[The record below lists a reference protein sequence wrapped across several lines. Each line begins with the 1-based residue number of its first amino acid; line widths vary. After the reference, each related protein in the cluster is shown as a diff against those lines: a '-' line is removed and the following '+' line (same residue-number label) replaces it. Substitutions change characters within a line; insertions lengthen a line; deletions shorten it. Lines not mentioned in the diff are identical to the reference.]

1 MEGNGDMSTVI
12 AVKVTPQGVL
22 VPRPLITAWGDIEEV
37 EIEQRANAIIVKPK
51 INRAD
56 GLHTQIVN
64 DMKAAGL
71 IEELPWAQPSVVS
84 SEERVRL
91 AKKLSHGKPLSEII
105 IEDREDRA

>member
-1 MEGNGDMSTVI
+1 MGGNSDMNTVI

-51 INRAD
+51 TDRAD
-56 GLHTQIVN
+56 GLHAQIVSE
-64 DMKAAGL
+64 MKAAGL
-71 IEELPWAQPSVVS
+71 IEDLPWEHPPVVS
-84 SEERVRL
+84 SEERARL
-91 AKKLSHGKPLSEII
+91 ARKLSHGKPLSEII